1 MGCHVYSEKRNRL
14 RNTTENL
21 RKRFRNEYLGLL
33 FQQLGKKKVPE
44 EVKVG
49 DVVVTGYNN
58 KKRLDWLLGLVV
70 SVSPASDGCVQW

>member
-1 MGCHVYSEKRNRL
+1 M
-14 RNTTENL
+14 
-21 RKRFRNEYLGLL
+21 
-33 FQQLGKKKVPE
+33 PE